1 MSAPASAAN
10 VAITLPDGKT
20 LTFPRGVTGSEI
32 AASIGPGLA
41 KAALILTVDGQ
52 EWDLFRPIEHDAKIR
67 IVTKKDAEALELIRH
82 DAAHVLA
89 MAVQALYPGTQVT
102 IGPAIDDGFY
112 YDFAR
117 DTPFTLDDL
126 AKIETKMHEIVDA
139 DLPTRREVWPRDEAI
154 AHFEGI
160 GEHYKA
166 ELIAAIPAGEDVSI
180 YWHGDWHDLCRG
192 PHFASTAKIGHA
204 FKLTKIA
211 GAYWRGDAK
220 NAQLQRIYGTAW
232 RDEKELA
239 AYLTRLEEAEKRDH
253 RKIGREME
261 LFTFS
266 PDVGAGLPL
275 WMPNGMVIR
284 QELEFLALQEERR
297 DGYRRVATPHI
308 AKDALYLRSR
318 HLPYYA
324 EDMYAPLDID
334 GENYYLRPMNCP
346 HHHLI
351 YGATR
356 HSYRELP
363 LRIAEYAQDYRYEAS
378 GGLSGLMRVRGFCQN
393 DAHIYCRT
401 DQAKDEFIR
410 VMHLHARYYDLM
422 DIEDYYMRLSLPD
435 TANLTKYVDEPDK
448 WLAAAEIIRAAMKES
463 GYPYIEAKGEAAFY
477 GPKVDF
483 MIKSVIGT
491 EYAISTNQLDF
502 LATQTFGLTYIAEDG
517 SEQPVYVI
525 HRAPLGSHERFTAFL
540 IEHYA
545 GAFPVWLAPIQAR
558 IIPIS
563 EKANDYAEKVRQ
575 ALFDVP
581 VTNGTA
587 GLRVDVD
594 LAAERMQKKI
604 RDAQLAK
611 IPYMLVVGEREAAE
625 GKWQCGCDRARTSA
639 RCRWMCSPLAS
650 RPRPNPGGMW
660 PKACNPAPAM
670 ARSGMRAR
678 GTELARPRKG
688 QARRAREDTC
698 LRP

>member
-1 MSAPASAAN
+1 MPSSR
-10 VAITLPDGKT
+10 VTISLPDGKAM
-20 LTFPRGVTGSEI
+20 TFAAGVTGAEI

-41 KAALILTVDGQ
+41 KAALAAEVNG
-52 EWDLFRPIEHDAKIR
+52 EPWDLFRPIEADARLR
-67 IVTKKDAEALELIRH
+67 IITRKDPEALELIRH

-89 MAVQALYPGTQVT
+89 MAVQDIFPKTQVT
-102 IGPAIDDGFY
+102 IGPAIENGFY

-117 DTPFTLDDL
+117 DQPFTQDDL
-126 AKIETKMHEIVDA
+126 TRIEARMREIVEA

-154 AHFEGI
+154 AHFEKM

-166 ELIAAIPAGEDVSI
+166 ELIPGIPPGEDVSI
-180 YWHGDWHDLCRG
+180 YFHGSWHDLCRG
-192 PHFASTAKIGHA
+192 PHFVSTGKIGQA
-204 FKLTKIA
+204 FRLTNVA
-211 GAYWRGDAK
+211 GAYWRGDSK

-232 RDEKELA
+232 RDEKELE
-239 AYLTRLEEAEKRDH
+239 AYLHRLEEAEKRDN
-253 RKIGREME
+253 RRIGKELE

-284 QELEFLALQEERR
+284 QELEFLALQEERK

-318 HLPYYA
+318 HLHYYK

-334 GENYYLRPMNCP
+334 GEKYYLRPMNCP

-363 LRIAEYAQDYRYEAS
+363 VRIAEYAQDYRYEAS

-393 DAHIYCRT
+393 DAHIYCRY
-401 DQAKDEFIR
+401 DQAKEEFIN
-410 VMHLHARYYDLM
+410 VMRLHARYYDLM
-422 DIEDYYMRLSLPD
+422 GIKEYYMRLSLPD
-435 TANLTKYVDEPDK
+435 TANLEKYIDEPER
-448 WLAAAEIIRAAMKES
+448 WLTAAEIIRDAMKES

-502 LATQTFGLTYIAEDG
+502 LATQTFGLAYVGEDG
-517 SEQPVYVI
+517 KEHPVYVI

-545 GAFPVWLAPIQAR
+545 GAFPVWLAPVQAR
-558 IIPIS
+558 IVPITDRVS
-563 EKANDYAEKVRQ
+563 EYARKVEKRM
-575 ALFDVP
+575 LDEP
-581 VTNGTA
+581 VFNGTA
-587 GLRVDVD
+587 GLRVDTD
-594 LAAERMQKKI
+594 FSGERMQRKI
-604 RDAQLAK
+604 REAQTRK
-611 IPYMLVVGEREAAE
+611 IPYMLVIGDREAESGTVAV
-625 GKWQCGCDRARTSA
+625 R
-639 RCRWMCSPLAS
+639 L
-650 RPRPNPGGMW
+650 
-660 PKACNPAPAM
+660 
-670 ARSGMRAR
+670 RSGKDLGAMPLETVIAR
-678 GTELARPRKG
+678 IRQEAENRHDM
-688 QARRAREDTC
+688 AE
-698 LRP
+698 